1 MKAYIM
7 YESGEHGAEDIGP
20 HKDKDE
26 GVDYDSIIKCDMIDV
41 VRRVVGGKDYMFVV
55 DDEGLLTG
63 RLPVARGVHNGATV
77 EALVGTLVVV
87 GMPDGDGWCQS
98 LSDKDIENIES
109 HIQGGLLVY
118 AF

>member
-1 MKAYIM
+1 MKAYIL
-7 YESGEHGAEDIGP
+7 YESGDRGAEDIGP
-20 HKDKDE
+20 CKDKDE
-26 GVDYDSIIKCDMIDV
+26 GVRYCDIIDCDMFDV

-63 RLPVARGVHNGATV
+63 RLPVARGVHEGATV
-77 EALVGTLVVV
+77 EALVGTMVIV

-98 LSDKDIENIES
+98 LSDEDVENIES